1 MAGAVDPGR
10 RHARLAELITE
21 YEVPGASLAFLH
33 EGEVHEFAAGVLN
46 VETGVETTTDS
57 LFQIGSVTKVWTA
70 TQIMLLVERGE
81 LTLDTPVAEVLPE
94 FRVADP
100 EVTKAVTVRHLLSHT
115 SGIDGDLFLDTGRGD
130 DCIERYVEACA
141 GLAQNHPLG
150 VTQSYCNSGFIVA
163 GRIVE
168 RLTGKGWDTALREQ
182 IVEPLGLTH
191 TWTLPEDV
199 LRFRG
204 AMGHLDGAPAPA
216 WGLMRSCGPA
226 GLICARPADVVAF
239 ARAHLGT
246 GLLADPRA
254 MWEPQVD
261 IPNPHT
267 LGKQWGLGWI
277 LDEWQGRR
285 IISHGGNT
293 IGQAAMLWVVPDTET
308 VVCVLAN
315 GGHTAAFQH
324 ALATELFDELI
335 GLAVPPVL
343 RPPGRAVR
351 DRRRAV
357 RRRVRADGQPD
368 DADGPR
374 RRALAVR
381 RGHRSPRR
389 AAAAH
394 GVRSGAGGR
403 RHLRRPPGR
412 RAAVVVGRVLRTR
425 RRLAVHAPG
434 RARHPQGRLRSRRA
448 WEPAAAFRRG
458 GAAAGRCPV
467 REGFDVRAFPASPVA
482 QAGGV
487 IGRAARMAIDD
498 LRE

>member
-10 RHARLAELITE
+10 WHARLAELITE

-100 EVTKAVTVRHLLSHT
+100 EVTKTVTIRHLLSHT

-130 DCIERYVEACA
+130 DCIEKYVEACA
-141 GLAQNHPLG
+141 NLAQNHPLG
-150 VTQSYCNSGFIVA
+150 ATQSYCNSGFIIA
-163 GRIVE
+163 GRVVE
-168 RLTGKGWDTALREQ
+168 RLTGKGWDAALREQ
-182 IVEPLGLTH
+182 IIEPLGLTH

-199 LRFRG
+199 LRFRA
-204 AMGHLDGAPAPA
+204 AMGHVDGAPAPV

-267 LGKQWGLGWI
+267 LGKQWGIGWI
-277 LDEWQGRR
+277 LDEWDGHR

-293 IGQAAMLWVVPDTET
+293 IGQAAMLWAVPDSDT

-315 GGHTAAFQH
+315 GGHTGAFQH
-324 ALATELFDELI
+324 ALATELFDDLL
-335 GLAVPPVL
+335 GLSVPPVL
-343 RPPGRAVR
+343 GPPAEPFETDVERFTGVYERAGARMTLTARDGRLAIYAEATGALAGMQPPMEFDLVPVDGTTFVGRPEGEPQWASAVFYELA
-351 DRRRAV
+351 DGSSYV
-357 RRRVRADGQPD
+357 HLGVRATPK
-368 DADGPR
+368 
-374 RRALAVR
+374 
-381 RGHRSPRR
+381 
-389 AAAAH
+389 
-394 GVRSGAGGR
+394 
-403 RHLRRPPGR
+403 
-412 RAAVVVGRVLRTR
+412 
-425 RRLAVHAPG
+425 
-434 RARHPQGRLRSRRA
+434 
-448 WEPAAAFRRG
+448 
-458 GAAAGRCPV
+458 
-467 REGFDVRAFPASPVA
+467 
-482 QAGGV
+482 
-487 IGRAARMAIDD
+487 ID
-498 LRE
+498 

>member
-1 MAGAVDPGR
+1 MAGAMDPR
-10 RHARLAELITE
+10 RWHDRLAELIAE
-21 YEVPGASLAFLH
+21 YEVPGANLAFLH

-46 VETGVETTTDS
+46 VDTGVEVTTDS
-57 LFQIGSVTKVWTA
+57 LFQIGSVSKVWTA

-81 LTLDTPVAEVLPE
+81 LTLETPVAQVLPE

-100 EVTKAVTVRHLLSHT
+100 EVTKTVTIRHLLSHT
-115 SGIDGDLFLDTGRGD
+115 SGIDGDFFLDTGRGD
-130 DCIERYVEACA
+130 DCIEKYVEACA
-141 GLAQNHPLG
+141 DLAQNHPLG
-150 VTQSYCNSGFIVA
+150 ATQSYCNAGFTIA
-163 GRIVE
+163 GRVVE
-168 RLTGKGWDTALREQ
+168 RLTGKVWDAALREQ

-191 TWTLPEDV
+191 THTLPEDV

-204 AMGHLDGAPAPA
+204 AMGHMDGAPAPV

-261 IPNPHT
+261 IPNPYT

-285 IISHGGNT
+285 VISHGGNT

-324 ALATELFDELI
+324 ALAVELFDELL

-343 RPPGRAVR
+343 GPPAEPFETDVERYAGVYERAGSRMTLTVRDGRLSLYAEATGALAGVRPPMEFDLVPVDDVTFVGRPEGEPQWLSAVFYELA
-351 DRRRAV
+351 DGSPYV
-357 RRRVRADGQPD
+357 HLGVRATPKI
-368 DADGPR
+368 A
-374 RRALAVR
+374 
-381 RGHRSPRR
+381 
-389 AAAAH
+389 
-394 GVRSGAGGR
+394 
-403 RHLRRPPGR
+403 
-412 RAAVVVGRVLRTR
+412 
-425 RRLAVHAPG
+425 
-434 RARHPQGRLRSRRA
+434 
-448 WEPAAAFRRG
+448 
-458 GAAAGRCPV
+458 
-467 REGFDVRAFPASPVA
+467 
-482 QAGGV
+482 
-487 IGRAARMAIDD
+487 
-498 LRE
+498 

>member
-1 MAGAVDPGR
+1 MAGAMDLDR
-10 RHARLAELITE
+10 WHDRLAGLIAE
-21 YEVPGASLAFLH
+21 YEVPGANLAFLH

-46 VETGVETTTDS
+46 VDTGVEVTTDS
-57 LFQIGSVTKVWTA
+57 LFQIGSVSKVWTA

-81 LTLDTPVAEVLPE
+81 LTLETPVVQVLPE

-100 EVTKAVTVRHLLSHT
+100 EVTKTVTIRHLLSHT
-115 SGIDGDLFLDTGRGD
+115 SGIDGDFFLDTGRGD
-130 DCIERYVEACA
+130 DCIEKYVEACA
-141 GLAQNHPLG
+141 DLAQNHPLG
-150 VTQSYCNSGFIVA
+150 ATQSYCNAGFTIA
-163 GRIVE
+163 GRVVE
-168 RLTGKGWDTALREQ
+168 RLTGKVWDAALREQ

-191 TWTLPEDV
+191 THTLPEDV

-204 AMGHLDGAPAPA
+204 AMGHMDGAPAPV

-261 IPNPHT
+261 IPNPYT

-285 IISHGGNT
+285 VISHGGNT

-324 ALATELFDELI
+324 ALAAELFDELL

-343 RPPGRAVR
+343 GPPAEPFETDVERYAGVYERAGSRMTLTVR
-351 DRRRAV
+351 DGRLSLYAEATGALAGVQPPMQFDLVPVDDVTFVGRPEGEPQWLSAV
-357 RRRVRADGQPD
+357 FYELADGSPYVHLGVRATPKI
-368 DADGPR
+368 A
-374 RRALAVR
+374 
-381 RGHRSPRR
+381 
-389 AAAAH
+389 
-394 GVRSGAGGR
+394 
-403 RHLRRPPGR
+403 
-412 RAAVVVGRVLRTR
+412 
-425 RRLAVHAPG
+425 
-434 RARHPQGRLRSRRA
+434 
-448 WEPAAAFRRG
+448 
-458 GAAAGRCPV
+458 
-467 REGFDVRAFPASPVA
+467 
-482 QAGGV
+482 
-487 IGRAARMAIDD
+487 
-498 LRE
+498 